1 MAGLANAGPRWDSSV
16 GCRKRR
22 GEKALDDISP
32 DEHQGRVGGKDPDA
46 CGAAGAAAG
55 QIPYRL
61 GEIGE
66 RLRAFR
72 MGRGLTPEAVADRI
86 GISRAA
92 LYRAEKG
99 QIPKFETLVRVSTVL
114 GVSLPSLLGVGVE
127 YVDTAVGFFER
138 MRQLEEQSDEV
149 VGLFGPVSYLLT
161 SEAYD
166 GMLSEVLLD
175 TLPEDPRLA
184 AEARAAHRMLLDV
197 LRARKA
203 LWRRRRTRITSL
215 ISSSDMERFLLHGA
229 LGRHDLAPDVV
240 ALRRR
245 QARREVEHVAG
256 LLRRP
261 SPDVQIGLVLQATPA
276 TTFQIFRQPDRS
288 VLAISPF
295 RLGEQPNVSLGAA
308 LITSAEEPMRLHEAI
323 VARLW
328 QGALKGERAAE
339 YLDSLIARYGIG

>member
-1 MAGLANAGPRWDSSV
+1 MGLDERVPDKHADDVARRADPEAAAPAGMA
-16 GCRKRR
+16 
-22 GEKALDDISP
+22 
-32 DEHQGRVGGKDPDA
+32 DA
-46 CGAAGAAAG
+46 VAG
-55 QIPYRL
+55 QIPIRL

-72 MGRGLTPEAVADRI
+72 MGRGLSPEAVADRI

-99 QIPKFETLVRVSTVL
+99 KIPKIDTLVRVSTLL

-138 MRQLEEQSDEV
+138 MRQLEDQSDEV

-161 SEAYD
+161 SDAYD
-166 GMLSEVLLD
+166 AMLREVLQD
-175 TLPEDPRLA
+175 TLPDDPRLA
-184 AEARAAHRMLLDV
+184 AEARAAQGLLMEV
-197 LRARKA
+197 LQARKA
-203 LWRRRRTRITSL
+203 SWRKRRPRIVSL

-229 LGRHDLAPDVV
+229 LGRDDLPAEVV
-240 ALRRR
+240 ARRR
-245 QARREVEHVAG
+245 LQARREVEHVAA
-256 LLRRP
+256 LLRHP
-261 SPDVQIGLVLQATPA
+261 PPEVQIGLVLQSTPA
-276 TTFQIFRQPDRS
+276 TTFQIFRQPDRA

-328 QGALKGERAAE
+328 ASALTSGRAADQ
-339 YLDSLIARYGIG
+339 LDGLIARYGIG